1 MLCHRMKQFREY
13 NGLEKWMVAEILNIT
28 LEKYEELES
37 GKEEPTIELIHEL
50 SRCYRVT
57 VDEFYGY
64 TPRLTLSSEKR
75 NFEDHDDIVDESLLK
90 MSNLTWE
97 ETQLILYY
105 RKKGSDDSIIR
116 KILETNFP
124 NKE

>member
-1 MLCHRMKQFREY
+1 MKQFREY

-75 NFEDHDDIVDESLLK
+75 RFEDHDDIVDESLLK

>member
-28 LEKYEELES
+28 PEKYDELEG
-37 GKEEPTIELIHEL
+37 GKKEPTIDMIQDLA
-50 SRCYRVT
+50 RCYRVT

-64 TPRLTLSSEKR
+64 TPRLTLNSDKES
-75 NFEDHDDIVDESLLK
+75 FGDSDDKVDDSLLK

-97 ETQLILYY
+97 EMQLILYY

-116 KILETNFP
+116 TILEANFP
-124 NKE
+124 DKE

>member
-28 LEKYEELES
+28 PEKYDELEG
-37 GKEEPTIELIHEL
+37 GKEEPTIDMIQDLA
-50 SRCYRVT
+50 RCYSVT

-64 TPRLTLSSEKR
+64 TPRLTLNSDKES
-75 NFEDHDDIVDESLLK
+75 FGDSDDKVDDSLLK

-97 ETQLILYY
+97 EMQLILYY

-116 KILETNFP
+116 TILEANFP
-124 NKE
+124 DKE

>member
-28 LEKYEELES
+28 PEKYDELEG
-37 GKEEPTIELIHEL
+37 GKEEPTIDIIQDLA
-50 SRCYRVT
+50 RCYRVT

-64 TPRLTLSSEKR
+64 TPRLTLNSDKES
-75 NFEDHDDIVDESLLK
+75 FGDSDDKVDDSLLK

-97 ETQLILYY
+97 EMQLILYY

-116 KILETNFP
+116 TILEANFP
-124 NKE
+124 DKE

>member
-28 LEKYEELES
+28 PEKYDELEG
-37 GKEEPTIELIHEL
+37 GKEEPTIDIIQALA
-50 SRCYRVT
+50 RCYRVT

-64 TPRLTLSSEKR
+64 TPRLTLNSDKES
-75 NFEDHDDIVDESLLK
+75 FGDSDDKVDDSLLK

-97 ETQLILYY
+97 EMQLILYY

-116 KILETNFP
+116 TILEANFP
-124 NKE
+124 DKE

>member
-37 GKEEPTIELIHEL
+37 GKEDPTIELIHEL

-64 TPRLTLSSEKR
+64 TPRLTLSSEKKDS
-75 NFEDHDDIVDESLLK
+75 EDPDDIVDESLLK

-124 NKE
+124 NKK

>member
-28 LEKYEELES
+28 PEKYDELEG
-37 GKEEPTIELIHEL
+37 GKEEPTIDMIQDLA
-50 SRCYRVT
+50 RCYRVT

-64 TPRLTLSSEKR
+64 TPRLTLNSDKERFGDS
-75 NFEDHDDIVDESLLK
+75 DDKVDDSLLK

-97 ETQLILYY
+97 EMQLILYY

-116 KILETNFP
+116 TILEANFP
-124 NKE
+124 DKE

>member
-64 TPRLTLSSEKR
+64 TPRLTLSSEKKDS
-75 NFEDHDDIVDESLLK
+75 EDPGDIVDESLLR

>member
-1 MLCHRMKQFREY
+1 MLCHRMRQFREY

-28 LEKYEELES
+28 PEKYEKLES

-75 NFEDHDDIVDESLLK
+75 EFEDHDDIVDESLLK

>member
-28 LEKYEELES
+28 LEKYEEFES

-116 KILETNFP
+116 KILETNFL

>member
-75 NFEDHDDIVDESLLK
+75 NFEDLDDIVDESLLK

>member
-28 LEKYEELES
+28 PEKYDELEG
-37 GKEEPTIELIHEL
+37 GKEEPTIDIIQDLA
-50 SRCYRVT
+50 RCYRVT

-64 TPRLTLSSEKR
+64 TPRLTLNSDKES
-75 NFEDHDDIVDESLLK
+75 FGDSDDKVDDSLLK

-97 ETQLILYY
+97 EMQLILYY

-116 KILETNFP
+116 TILETNFP
-124 NKE
+124 DKE

>member
-28 LEKYEELES
+28 PEKYDELEG
-37 GKEEPTIELIHEL
+37 GKEEPTIDMIQDLA
-50 SRCYRVT
+50 RCYRVT

-64 TPRLTLSSEKR
+64 TPRLTLNSDKES
-75 NFEDHDDIVDESLLK
+75 FGDSDDKVDDSLLK

-97 ETQLILYY
+97 EMQLILYY

-116 KILETNFP
+116 TILEANFP
-124 NKE
+124 DKE